1 MATTPPVKKVEDPG
15 KDKPAVSNLEEQIA
29 ENVEALTQLRAKAE
43 EDVDRH
49 QRLVETIAQFVSRP
63 HFLYFLLVA
72 GGLWIGVNLLLI
84 KTGREPLDEPPF
96 FWLQGIVACSS
107 LLLTVVLVTR
117 QKRQGQLMAQ
127 QDELNLQVDMLAEQ
141 KTTKIIS
148 LLEELRR
155 DLPIV
160 QNRKDPEAEALQK
173 PASASVVTEA
183 LSETKKDPKK
193 KT

>member
-1 MATTPPVKKVEDPG
+1 MGDPG

-29 ENVEALTQLRAKAE
+29 QNVEALTQLRAKAE

-49 QRLVETIAQFVSRP
+49 QRLVEAIAQFVSRP

-72 GGLWIGVNLLLI
+72 GGLWIGANLLLP
-84 KTGREPLDEPPF
+84 KAGREPIDPPPF
-96 FWLQGIVACSS
+96 FWLQGTVACSS

-127 QDELNLQVDMLAEQ
+127 QDELDLQVDMLAEQ

-155 DLPIV
+155 DMPSV
-160 QNRKDPEAEALQK
+160 QNREDPEADALQK
-173 PASASVVTEA
+173 SGTAAVVAEA
-183 LSETKKDPKK
+183 LADTKNNLKNKS
-193 KT
+193 